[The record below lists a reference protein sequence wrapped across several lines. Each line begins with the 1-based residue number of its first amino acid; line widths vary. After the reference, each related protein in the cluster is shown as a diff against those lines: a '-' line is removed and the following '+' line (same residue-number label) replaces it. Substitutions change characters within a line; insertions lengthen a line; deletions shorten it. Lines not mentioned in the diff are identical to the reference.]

1 MIPPLLWKRK
11 KKAIWVKSKEELW
24 INILSQ
30 KNNDLNIDYRGFNLM
45 SGSTV
50 NADANNEVEN
60 EKEDILQELNEKLQH
75 SYAQSLAGEG
85 RPLEDVFDDLER

>member
-1 MIPPLLWKRK
+1 MIW
-11 KKAIWVKSKEELW
+11 AWSEEKPR
-24 INILSQ
+24 INIYNQ

-45 SGSTV
+45 RESTV
-50 NADANNEVEN
+50 NVYAHNEVEN
-60 EKEDILQELNEKLQH
+60 EKEDILEKLDEKLQH

>member
-1 MIPPLLWKRK
+1 
-11 KKAIWVKSKEELW
+11 
-24 INILSQ
+24 
-30 KNNDLNIDYRGFNLM
+30 M